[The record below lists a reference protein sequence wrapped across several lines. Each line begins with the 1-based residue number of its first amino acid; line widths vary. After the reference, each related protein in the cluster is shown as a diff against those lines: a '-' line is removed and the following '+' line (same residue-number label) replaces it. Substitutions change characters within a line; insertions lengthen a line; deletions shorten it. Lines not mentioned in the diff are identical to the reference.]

1 MCVLPRAILGGD
13 EAVAQVA
20 AAAAAEIRERL
31 VKQEALRQSLTPYQR
46 MVREIQE
53 RRHEWEHESD
63 GVRRGFLEIMARRRA
78 AAAAAAAQ

>member
-31 VKQEALRQSLTPYQR
+31 VKQEATPYQR

-78 AAAAAAAQ
+78 AAAAAAAAQ